1 MLDLL
6 NTQNVDLP
14 IRENKEKQ
22 IFVSGLTEKSIQNF
36 EEFIALFQPASANRY
51 VQFSSFPLS
60 FKILACFFLQ
70 GLSQD
75 LSCLSFGQAVS

>member
-1 MLDLL
+1 MDLL

-36 EEFIALFQPASANRY
+36 EEFTALFQPASANRY
-51 VQFSSFPLS
+51 V
-60 FKILACFFLQ
+60 
-70 GLSQD
+70 
-75 LSCLSFGQAVS
+75 